1 MAFCSDLADGNR
13 MSKRLEAFIVQIR
26 ELAPIKADPA
36 KGDAFEEELRSLFA
50 EDDERSLELSDS
62 INWILKQER
71 SAEEKLAAIGKLLDA
86 DETARPGTVIDV
98 KKLLGW

>member
-1 MAFCSDLADGNR
+1 VS
-13 MSKRLEAFIVQIR
+13 
-26 ELAPIKADPA
+26 
-36 KGDAFEEELRSLFA
+36 
-50 EDDERSLELSDS
+50 S

-86 DETARPGTVIDV
+86 DEMAQPGTVIDV

>member
-1 MAFCSDLADGNR
+1 
-13 MSKRLEAFIVQIR
+13 MSKRLEAFIAQIR

-71 SAEEKLAAIGKLLDA
+71 SAEEKLAAIGKLLLGSSSSA
-86 DETARPGTVIDV
+86 QIFFSTARLVSSGS
-98 KKLLGW
+98 